1 MARKIDTMSAEEIKA
16 TLEDLISSAQT
27 IDSYEDSVFA
37 GERDCARYESREMVD
52 TLLKLGKE
60 A

>member
-1 MARKIDTMSAEEIKA
+1 MARKIDTMSADEIKA
-16 TLEDLISSAQT
+16 VLEDLISSAQT

-37 GERDCARYESREMVD
+37 DERDCARYETKEMVE
-52 TLLKLGKE
+52 TLVKLGRE